1 MTYYLIVIS
10 SVFLAS
16 ISQMLLK
23 KGASSHHDSFLQEYL
38 NVWVIGGYC
47 LLGISLLMNIF
58 AISRGIQVKEV
69 GTMEAL
75 SYLFVPVL
83 SWLFFMDKFSWKK
96 IASILMILAGVF
108 IFFR

>member
-1 MTYYLIVIS
+1 MHYYLLVVFSI
-10 SVFLAS
+10 FLAS

-23 KGASSHHDSFLQEYL
+23 KGASTRYDSFLQEYL
-38 NVWVIGGYC
+38 NVWVICGYC

-58 AISRGIQVKEV
+58 AISQGIQVKEV

-83 SWLFFMDKFSWKK
+83 SRLFFKEKFSWKK
-96 IASILMILAGVF
+96 IGSILMILAGVF